1 MKFTAKSLASFSVP
15 KGKSD
20 HIEFDD
26 ALPGFGIRFRNEKA
40 SWIFQ
45 WSRGSGVTRRT
56 TRLKI
61 GIYPALPLGQ
71 ARKIAAELNSK
82 ITLGHDPAAEK
93 RERIED
99 AADTFGQLVKDY
111 IAAQESRLTSNM
123 VLDLRR
129 YLTVYAA
136 PLHRLPVKKI
146 DLKVLAALLDDFA
159 KGKGL
164 NTGRQRKGTTV
175 NRMRSALSACF
186 QWAMKKGRA
195 ENNPVLL
202 TEQMEQ
208 VSRKRFLSDD
218 EIKIVWDSTGDDD
231 YGSIVRLLI
240 LTGQRRDE
248 ISELR
253 WNEVK
258 LDLNMISLPPER
270 VKNDQE
276 HDLPMSSAVRSIIAA
291 RPRNESGL
299 VFAPMTSWSRRK
311 LRLDAAITER
321 LGKPLAPWTLH
332 DLRRT
337 AATGMAD
344 IGIQPHVVEAVLNH
358 ISGSKRGVAGVYNRS
373 TYAPEK
379 KSALNKWADR
389 VQDIIAGKPS
399 NVRPIS
405 GEMQ

>member
-1 MKFTAKSLASFSVP
+1 MRFTAKALASFSVP
-15 KGKSD
+15 KGKAD

-45 WSRGSGVTRRT
+45 WSTGSGVTRRT
-56 TRLKI
+56 KRLKI
-61 GIYPALPLGQ
+61 GIYPALPLEQ

-82 ITLGHDPAAEK
+82 IMLGHDPAAEK

-111 IAAQESRLTSNM
+111 IAAQESRLTPNM
-123 VLDLRR
+123 LLDLRR

-136 PLHRLPVKKI
+136 PLHRFPVKKI
-146 DLKVLAALLDDFA
+146 DLKVLASLLDDFA

-195 ENNPVLL
+195 ESNPVLL
-202 TEQMEQ
+202 TEQLDEITRDR
-208 VSRKRFLSDD
+208 VLSPD
-218 EIKIVWDSTGDDD
+218 EIKIVWDTAGDGD
-231 YGSIVRLLI
+231 YGTIVRLLI

-248 ISELR
+248 IAGLR
-253 WNEVK
+253 WDEVK
-258 LDLNMISLPPER
+258 LDLSVIALPASR
-270 VKNDQE
+270 VKNDLP
-276 HDLPMSSAVRSIIAA
+276 HDVPMSPVARSIIAA
-291 RPRNESGL
+291 RPRSESDL
-299 VFAPMTSWSRRK
+299 VFAPTQSWSRRK

-379 KSALNKWADR
+379 KRALNKWADR
-389 VQDIIAGKPS
+389 VQDIITGKPS
-399 NVRPIS
+399 NVTPIS
-405 GEMQ
+405 GRA

>member
-1 MKFTAKSLASFSVP
+1 MKFTAKTLASFSAP
-15 KGKSD
+15 KGKAD

-26 ALPGFGIRFRNEKA
+26 ALPGFGIRFRNGKA

-45 WSRGSGVTRRT
+45 WSTGSGVARRT
-56 TRLKI
+56 TRMKI
-61 GIYPALPLGQ
+61 GIYPALPLEQ

-82 ITLGHDPAAEK
+82 ITLGHDPSAEK
-93 RERIED
+93 RERIEE
-99 AADTFGQLVKDY
+99 AADTFGQLAKDY
-111 IAAQESRLTSNM
+111 LVSQEGRLSPTM
-123 VLDLRR
+123 VLELRR
-129 YLTVYAA
+129 YLIDYAA
-136 PLHRLPVKKI
+136 PLHRLPIKKAN
-146 DLKVLAALLDDFA
+146 LKILAKLLDDFA
-159 KGKGL
+159 KGNGV
-164 NTGRQRKGTTV
+164 NTGRPRKGTTV
-175 NRMRSALSACF
+175 NRMRSALSASF

-195 ENNPVLL
+195 ESNPVLL
-202 TEQMEQ
+202 TEQMEE

-218 EIKIVWDSTGDDD
+218 EIKIVWDSAGDDD

-276 HDLPMSSAVRSIIAA
+276 HDIPMSPAVRSIIAA
-291 RPRNESGL
+291 RPRNDRL
-299 VFAPMTSWSRRK
+299 VFAPITSWSRCK
-311 LRLDAAITER
+311 LRLDAAITEK

-332 DLRRT
+332 DLRRS

-344 IGIQPHVVEAVLNH
+344 IGIQPHIVEAVLNH
-358 ISGSKRGVAGVYNRS
+358 ISGSKRGVAGIYNRS

-379 KSALNKWADR
+379 KDALNKWADR
-389 VQDIIAGKPS
+389 VQDIVAGKPS
-399 NVRPIS
+399 NIRPIS
-405 GEMQ
+405 GGMR

>member
-1 MKFTAKSLASFSVP
+1 MKFTVKSLASFSVP
-15 KGKSD
+15 KGKAD

-26 ALPGFGIRFRNEKA
+26 ALPGFGIRLRNGKA
-40 SWIFQ
+40 SWIYQ
-45 WSRGSGVTRRT
+45 WSTGSGVTRRT
-56 TRLKI
+56 TRMKI
-61 GIYPALPLGQ
+61 GIYPALPLEQ

-82 ITLGHDPAAEK
+82 VTLGHDPAAEK

-111 IAAQESRLTSNM
+111 IAAQESRLTPNM

-195 ENNPVLL
+195 ESNPVLL
-202 TEQMEQ
+202 TEQLNEITRDR
-208 VSRKRFLSDD
+208 VLSPD
-218 EIKIVWDSTGDDD
+218 EIKIVWDTVGDGD
-231 YGSIVRLLI
+231 YGTIVRLLI

-248 ISELR
+248 IAELR
-253 WNEVK
+253 WDEVK
-258 LDLNMISLPPER
+258 LDPSVIALPASR
-270 VKNDQE
+270 VKNDLP
-276 HDLPMSSAVRSIIAA
+276 HDVPMSPVARSIIAA
-291 RPRNESGL
+291 RPRNGDL
-299 VFAPMTSWSRRK
+299 VFAPVMSWSRRK
-311 LRLDAAITER
+311 LRLDAAITEK
-321 LGKPLAPWTLH
+321 LGRPMVPWTLH

-358 ISGSKRGVAGVYNRS
+358 ISGSKRGVAGIYNRS
-373 TYAPEK
+373 TY
-379 KSALNKWADR
+379 SAERKIALKKWAER
-389 VQDIIAGKPS
+389 VMAIVNDAPS
-399 NVRPIS
+399 NVTPLHGRA
-405 GEMQ
+405 

>member
-15 KGKSD
+15 KGKAD
-20 HIEFDD
+20 HIEFDH
-26 ALPGFGIRFRNEKA
+26 ALPGFGIRFRNGKA

-45 WSRGSGVTRRT
+45 WSTGSGVTRRT
-56 TRLKI
+56 TRMKL
-61 GIYPALPLGQ
+61 GIYPALPLEQ
-71 ARKIAAELNSK
+71 ARRIAAELNSK
-82 ITLGHDPAAEK
+82 ITLGHDPSAEK
-93 RERIED
+93 RERIEE
-99 AADTFGQLVKDY
+99 AADTFGQLAKDY
-111 IAAQESRLTSNM
+111 LASQEGRLSPTM
-123 VLDLRR
+123 VLELRR
-129 YLTVYAA
+129 YLIDYAA
-136 PLHRLPVKKI
+136 PLHRLPVKKVN
-146 DLKVLAALLDDFA
+146 LKILAKLLDDFA
-159 KGKGL
+159 KGDGV
-164 NTGRQRKGTTV
+164 NTGRPRKGTTV

-195 ENNPVLL
+195 ESNPVLL
-202 TEQMEQ
+202 TEQMEE

-218 EIKIVWDSTGDDD
+218 EIRIVWDNAGDDD

-276 HDLPMSSAVRSIIAA
+276 HHIPMSPAVRSIIAG
-291 RPRNESGL
+291 RPRNDGL
-299 VFAPMTSWSRRK
+299 VFAPITSWSRRK
-311 LRLDAAITER
+311 LRLDVEITGK
-321 LGKPLAPWTLH
+321 LGNPLAPWTLH

-358 ISGSKRGVAGVYNRS
+358 VSGSKGGVAGVYNRS
-373 TYAPEK
+373 TYAAEK
-379 KSALNKWADR
+379 KAALNKWAKR
-389 VQDIIAGKPS
+389 VLAIVNDAPS

-405 GEMQ
+405 GRV

>member
-1 MKFTAKSLASFSVP
+1 MKFTSKSVASFSVP
-15 KGKSD
+15 KGKTD

-40 SWIFQ
+40 TWVYQ
-45 WSRGSGVTRRT
+45 WSTGSGATRSTKRMT
-56 TRLKI
+56 I
-61 GIYPALPLGQ
+61 GKFPALPLEQ
-71 ARKIAAELNSK
+71 ARKLAAELDSRV
-82 ITLGHDPAAEK
+82 TLGHDPAAEK

-99 AADTFGQLVKDY
+99 SADTFGNLVTDY
-111 IAAQESRLTSNM
+111 VAAQESKLTATM
-123 VLDLRR
+123 VSELRR
-129 YLTVYAA
+129 YLIVYAA
-136 PLHRLPVKKI
+136 PLHRLPVKKVN
-146 DLKVLAALLDDFA
+146 LKILAKLLDDFA
-159 KGKGL
+159 KGDGI
-164 NTGRQRKGTTV
+164 NTGRPRKGTTV
-175 NRMRSALSACF
+175 NRMRSAVSACF

-195 ENNPVLL
+195 ESNPVLL
-202 TEQMEQ
+202 TEQMEE

-218 EIKIVWDSTGDDD
+218 EIKIVWDNAGDDD

-258 LDLNMISLPPER
+258 LDLNVISLPPER

-276 HDLPMSSAVRSIIAA
+276 HDIPMSLAVRSIIAA
-291 RPRNESGL
+291 RPRNDGL
-299 VFAPMTSWSRRK
+299 VFAPITSWSRRK
-311 LRLDAAITER
+311 LVDAEITEK

-379 KSALNKWADR
+379 KRALNKWADR
-389 VQDIIAGKPS
+389 VQDIITGKPS
-399 NVRPIS
+399 NVTPIS
-405 GEMQ
+405 GEMR

>member
-1 MKFTAKSLASFSVP
+1 
-15 KGKSD
+15 
-20 HIEFDD
+20 
-26 ALPGFGIRFRNEKA
+26 
-40 SWIFQ
+40 
-45 WSRGSGVTRRT
+45 
-56 TRLKI
+56 
-61 GIYPALPLGQ
+61 
-71 ARKIAAELNSK
+71 
-82 ITLGHDPAAEK
+82 
-93 RERIED
+93 
-99 AADTFGQLVKDY
+99 
-111 IAAQESRLTSNM
+111 
-123 VLDLRR
+123 
-129 YLTVYAA
+129 
-136 PLHRLPVKKI
+136 LPVKKI

-195 ENNPVLL
+195 ESNPVLL

-218 EIKIVWDSTGDDD
+218 EIKIVWDSAGDDD

-248 ISELR
+248 IAELR
-253 WNEVK
+253 WDEVR
-258 LDLNMISLPPER
+258 LDLSVIALPASR
-270 VKNDQE
+270 VKNDLP
-276 HDLPMSSAVRSIIAA
+276 HDVPMSPVARSIIAA
-291 RPRNESGL
+291 RPRNGDL
-299 VFAPMTSWSRRK
+299 VFAPVMSWSRRK
-311 LRLDAAITER
+311 LRLDAAITEK
-321 LGKPLAPWTLH
+321 LGKPMVPWTLH

-379 KSALNKWADR
+379 KRALNKWADR

-399 NVRPIS
+399 NVTPIS
-405 GEMQ
+405 GGMQ

>member
-1 MKFTAKSLASFSVP
+1 MKFTSKSVASFSVP
-15 KGKSD
+15 KGKTD

-26 ALPGFGIRFRNEKA
+26 ALPGFGIRFRNGKA
-40 SWIFQ
+40 TWVYQ
-45 WSRGSGVTRRT
+45 WSTGSGVTRSTKRMT
-56 TRLKI
+56 I
-61 GIYPALPLGQ
+61 GKFPALPLEQ
-71 ARKIAAELNSK
+71 ARKLAAELDSRV
-82 ITLGHDPAAEK
+82 TLGHDPAAEK

-99 AADTFGQLVKDY
+99 SADTFGNLVTDY
-111 IAAQESRLTSNM
+111 IAAQESKLTATM
-123 VLDLRR
+123 VSELRR

-136 PLHRLPVKKI
+136 PLHRLPVKKVN
-146 DLKVLAALLDDFA
+146 LKILAKLLDDFA
-159 KGKGL
+159 KGDGI
-164 NTGRQRKGTTV
+164 NTGRPRKGTTV
-175 NRMRSALSACF
+175 NRMRSAVSACF

-195 ENNPVLL
+195 ESNPVLL
-202 TEQMEQ
+202 TEQMGE

-258 LDLNMISLPPER
+258 LDLNMISLPSER

-276 HDLPMSSAVRSIIAA
+276 HDIPMSPAVRSIIAA
-291 RPRNESGL
+291 RPRNDGL
-299 VFAPMTSWSRRK
+299 VFAAITAWSRRK
-311 LRLDAAITER
+311 LRLDAEITEK

-379 KSALNKWADR
+379 KRALNKWADR
-389 VQDIIAGKPS
+389 VQDIITGKPS
-399 NVRPIS
+399 NVTPIS
-405 GEMQ
+405 GEMR

>member
-26 ALPGFGIRFRNEKA
+26 ALPGFGIRFRNGKA

-45 WSRGSGVTRRT
+45 WSTGSGVTRRT
-56 TRLKI
+56 TRMKI
-61 GIYPALPLGQ
+61 GIYPALALGQ
-71 ARKIAAELNSK
+71 AKKIAAELNSK
-82 ITLGHDPAAEK
+82 ITLGHDPSAEK
-93 RERIED
+93 RERIEE
-99 AADTFGQLVKDY
+99 AADTFGQLAKDY
-111 IAAQESRLTSNM
+111 LASQEGRLSPTTI
-123 VLDLRR
+123 LDLRR
-129 YLTVYAA
+129 YLIDYAA
-136 PLHRLPVKKI
+136 PLHRLPVKKVN
-146 DLKVLAALLDDFA
+146 LKILAKLLDDFA
-159 KGKGL
+159 KGDGI
-164 NTGRQRKGTTV
+164 NTGRARKGTTV
-175 NRMRSALSACF
+175 NRMRSAVSACF

-195 ENNPVLL
+195 ESNPVLL
-202 TEQMEQ
+202 TEQMEE
-208 VSRKRFLSDD
+208 VSRKRFLSDE
-218 EIKIVWDSTGDDD
+218 EIKIVWDSAGDDD

-270 VKNDQE
+270 VKNGQE
-276 HDLPMSSAVRSIIAA
+276 QDIPMSPVVRSIIAA
-291 RPRNESGL
+291 RPRNDGL
-299 VFAPMTSWSRRK
+299 VFAQTTSWSRRK
-311 LRLDAAITER
+311 LRLDAAITEK

-337 AATGMAD
+337 AATGIAD

-373 TYAPEK
+373 TY
-379 KSALNKWADR
+379 SAERKIALKKWAER
-389 VQDIIAGKPS
+389 VLAIVNDAPA
-399 NVRPIS
+399 NVMPLHGRA
-405 GEMQ
+405 

>member
-1 MKFTAKSLASFSVP
+1 MKFTSKSVVSFNVP
-15 KGKSD
+15 KGKTD

-26 ALPGFGIRFRNEKA
+26 ALPGFGIRFRNGKA

-45 WSRGSGVTRRT
+45 WSTGSGVARRT
-56 TRLKI
+56 TRMKI
-61 GIYPALPLGQ
+61 GIYPALPLEQ

-82 ITLGHDPAAEK
+82 ITLGHDPSAEK
-93 RERIED
+93 RERIEE
-99 AADTFGQLVKDY
+99 AADTFGQLAKDY
-111 IAAQESRLTSNM
+111 LAAQEGRLSPTMISE
-123 VLDLRR
+123 LRR
-129 YLTVYAA
+129 YLIYYAA
-136 PLHRLPVKKI
+136 PLDRLPVKKVN
-146 DLKVLAALLDDFA
+146 LKILAKLLDDFA
-159 KGKGL
+159 KGDGI
-164 NTGRQRKGTTV
+164 NTGRPRKGATV
-175 NRMRSALSACF
+175 NRMRSAVSACF

-195 ENNPVLL
+195 ESNPVLL
-202 TEQMEQ
+202 TEQLGQ

-218 EIKIVWDSTGDDD
+218 EIKIVWDSAGDDD

-248 ISELR
+248 ISELH

-258 LDLNMISLPPER
+258 LDLNMISLPSER

-276 HDLPMSSAVRSIIAA
+276 HDIPMSPAVRSIIAA
-291 RPRNESGL
+291 RPRNDGL
-299 VFAPMTSWSRRK
+299 VFAPITSWSRRK
-311 LRLDAAITER
+311 LRLDAEITKK

-337 AATGMAD
+337 AATGMGD

-379 KSALNKWADR
+379 KRALHKWADR
-389 VQDIIAGKPS
+389 LQDIIAGKPS
-399 NVRPIS
+399 NVTSIS
-405 GEMQ
+405 GEMR